1 MGRKRQIVVDQ
12 DEDIVSYEHN
22 LVGKFV
28 RVLVGVGTSMPDSS
42 FIVSENQTFESYIID
57 GVEYDNL
64 MSANGNKPVGV
75 FRREDLWPSVDQQ
88 RTKIKEERESKNV
101 ELENNTQERI

>member
-1 MGRKRQIVVDQ
+1 MAAVINKRDVALQAA
-12 DEDIVSYEHN
+12 ST
-22 LVGKFV
+22 
-28 RVLVGVGTSMPDSS
+28 RT
-42 FIVSENQTFESYIID
+42 VSENQTFESYIID